1 MGNLRSWDFSKMCAN
16 DPCGRAR
23 RPSLAALVVAIPV
36 LMVLTGMPMAVALAA
51 IDMTAKVD
59 VELVARSGSAQDFVV
74 RDGGVLR
81 SGDGLQLR
89 LASDIQAY
97 VYIIAYGSS
106 HTAVLLHPFSAR
118 PADALI
124 RPGQKEVIPEPGVFL
139 PLDGHEGVE
148 TLFTIASDAPLKNI
162 ADLLARI
169 ETHGDDLAAI
179 SAMLRSS
186 FPLARRLSFKHIGA
200 SPLVGVTATAPR
212 AAASAEKS
220 APGAGGNAA
229 LDAGPS
235 LLPPAAGGWAVS
247 SSKSFAPPAGDSPA
261 PAGADAGRSG
271 DASAAPAVLASVA
284 GEAPAGTSVNT
295 SASPSATDPASDPA
309 SAAAAPAASS
319 ARQAARAAAGI
330 DEQRFR
336 GILATLP
343 SDGSADAPT
352 ATGKPFQEQG
362 VLAAEGSR
370 IRALERAQLQSGSGF
385 PDGDNST
392 GKDFQN

>member
-1 MGNLRSWDFSKMCAN
+1 
-16 DPCGRAR
+16 
-23 RPSLAALVVAIPV
+23 VVAISVQMAV
-36 LMVLTGMPMAVALAA
+36 LMVLTGMPMAVARAA

-118 PADALI
+118 SADALI
-124 RPGQKEVIPEPGVFL
+124 RPGQKEVIPGPGVFL
-139 PLDGHEGVE
+139 PLDGREGVE

-247 SSKSFAPPAGDSPA
+247 SSKSFATPAGDSPA
-261 PAGADAGRSG
+261 PAAADAGRSG

-284 GEAPAGTSVNT
+284 GEAPASTSAKT
-295 SASPSATDPASDPA
+295 SASSSATDPAT
-309 SAAAAPAASS
+309 AAAAPAESS

-336 GILATLP
+336 GILAALP
-343 SDGSADAPT
+343 SGGSADAPT
-352 ATGKPFQEQG
+352 STGKPFQEQG

>member
-1 MGNLRSWDFSKMCAN
+1 MGNSRSWNFSKVCAN
-16 DPCGRAR
+16 NPCGRAR
-23 RPSLAALVVAIPV
+23 TPSLAALAVAIPVQMAV
-36 LMVLTGMPMAVALAA
+36 LMVLTGMTMAVARAA
-51 IDMTAKVD
+51 ADMTAKVD
-59 VELVARSGSAQDFVV
+59 VELVARTGSAQDFVV

-124 RPGQKEVIPEPGVFL
+124 RPGQREVIPGPGVFL
-139 PLDGHEGVE
+139 PLDGREGVE
-148 TLFTIASDAPLKNI
+148 TLFTIASDAPVKNI
-162 ADLLARI
+162 AELLARI

-186 FPLARRLSFKHIGA
+186 FPLARRLSFKHISA
-200 SPLVGVTATAPR
+200 SPLVGVTGSAPQS
-212 AAASAEKS
+212 AASAETS
-220 APGAGGNAA
+220 AAGAGAKTAVDPGA
-229 LDAGPS
+229 S

-247 SSKSFAPPAGDSPA
+247 SSKSFATSATPASDPPAP
-261 PAGADAGRSG
+261 GAANTGRTD
-271 DASAAPAVLASVA
+271 DASAAPPAVVASVA
-284 GEAPAGTSVNT
+284 GNA
-295 SASPSATDPASDPA
+295 SASASASEPA
-309 SAAAAPAASS
+309 SAAAAPAVSS

-343 SDGSADAPT
+343 SGGSADAPQSS
-352 ATGKPFQEQG
+352 GEPFQEQG
-362 VLAAEGSR
+362 VLTAEGSR
-370 IRALERAQLQSGSGF
+370 IRALERAQPQSGSGI
-385 PDGDNST
+385 PDGKNST
-392 GKDFQN
+392 GKDLQN